1 MSSKEERKISDVKLQ
16 TQQYRL
22 NEAAALFKVCMS
34 NMSQILNCK
43 SDDDDSET
51 AEADSLLRIVRE
63 YVTTRLQ
70 PKTGRI
76 ILTEAAVPDRPRN
89 SIEQEYLLHLKA
101 IQRTECM
108 KA

>member
-22 NEAAALFKVCMS
+22 NEAAALFKACMS

-76 ILTEAAVPDRPRN
+76 ILPRQQFLTGLETVLN
-89 SIEQEYLLHLKA
+89 ENICY
-101 IQRTECM
+101 T
-108 KA
+108 